1 MKPYKGNLDKLRRQN
16 PNALDPLTILETK
29 IHDSVLYYANTPDND
44 GKLYAAIAAYADN
57 ICFNFDY
64 LKKYIEYYNQN
75 ALKDKLKKYPFNIP
89 TEIEFLKI
97 LEFRESEMRR
107 VLQGGEHT
115 WQWPAEWGDVGWNS
129 PVFHNPVRYSDFMNE
144 LDKNEREKIEDRL
157 DIDFALDE
165 LRNTQKGILILKSQ
179 LGMSKETVF
188 L

>member
-1 MKPYKGNLDKLRRQN
+1 M
-16 PNALDPLTILETK
+16 TK

-44 GKLYAAIAAYADN
+44 GKLYAAIAAYVDN

-129 PVFHNPVRYSDFMNE
+129 SVFHN
-144 LDKNEREKIEDRL
+144 
-157 DIDFALDE
+157 IDFALDE